1 MSTLKTSDN
10 ATLPEPVGSP
20 GRKLQRR
27 QAKGSKMVATAR
39 SRGARQAKER
49 MMPKKLKQQS
59 RAEELEKKFYE
70 ATPVE
75 KEALGRYLAR
85 KEGRPSAPRV
95 SIRQEGETDVIALT
109 QGDPL
114 VSSAVVMDALGICEA
129 EFANWYLS
137 QIINVAKPGA
147 RADEKTTNAMIAG
160 IAAMRPRDEAEAM
173 LIAQMIATHELAMT
187 FARRLKHVENIP
199 QQDSAANALTK
210 LTRTYAAQMAGLKH
224 YRTGGEQRVIVQR
237 VDVREG
243 GQAVV
248 GIVNS
253 GNGKGGDGP
262 ERNRGKS
269 HAKQIADAR
278 DAALLCDVET
288 EREAVPSAGGA
299 GTPDLPDARRD

>member
-1 MSTLKTSDN
+1 MSKLKTPDN
-10 ATLPEPVGSP
+10 ATLPEPVVSP
-20 GRKLQRR
+20 GRERRR
-27 QAKGSKMVATAR
+27 QQAHGRKMVATSQ
-39 SRGARQAKER
+39 SRGSRQAKER
-49 MMPKKLKQQS
+49 MMPKKLKQEPK
-59 RAEELEKKFYE
+59 ADELDKKIYE
-70 ATPVE
+70 ATPAE
-75 KEALGRYLAR
+75 KEALGRFLAR

-95 SIRQEGETDVIALT
+95 SIRHEGETDVISLT
-109 QGDPL
+109 QGDPR

-137 QIINVAKPGA
+137 QIIDAAKPGK

-243 GQAVV
+243 EQAVV

-299 GTPDLPDARRD
+299 GTEDLPDARRD

>member
-1 MSTLKTSDN
+1 VT
-10 ATLPEPVGSP
+10 
-20 GRKLQRR
+20 
-27 QAKGSKMVATAR
+27 AK
-39 SRGARQAKER
+39 
-49 MMPKKLKQQS
+49 
-59 RAEELEKKFYE
+59 
-70 ATPVE
+70 
-75 KEALGRYLAR
+75 
-85 KEGRPSAPRV
+85 
-95 SIRQEGETDVIALT
+95 
-109 QGDPL
+109 
-114 VSSAVVMDALGICEA
+114 
-129 EFANWYLS
+129 
-137 QIINVAKPGA
+137 

-160 IAAMRPRDEAEAM
+160 IAAMRPRDEAEAT

-210 LTRTYAAQMAGLKH
+210 LTRTYAAQMAALKH

-299 GTPDLPDARRD
+299 GTEDLPDARWD